1 MKPLSGEVKKQIV
14 QEELWK
20 LKVNR
25 YISSDLYEEVVKA
38 HEAYYVDIEEKV
50 EKVDPQPK
58 SEEPL
63 ISKVEKKVVPLKAKP
78 IIKKTEDQI
87 RERNITW
94 LLNLGVILLL
104 IGGLYVATSNWDTMS
119 SITKAGSIGLI
130 SVLFYGIAYVS
141 KKVLKIDKTAFAFL
155 ILGSL
160 FLPIFFLS
168 VAWFE
173 LLGSYWSINGEGSNL
188 FGMFSCLLI
197 VPIYVLLAN
206 KLGSR
211 LFVWFTYITF
221 TVGVGYLFAAL
232 NFSQDSFFLGMM
244 AFQALT
250 IYLYHQ
256 IKKKDSYKLFMV
268 EFANFAQANLILTTV
283 LMLILFHSS
292 MYLGFNLI
300 VTAVIYLSMVYVS
313 GRKEFHFVFS
323 AMLVYGV
330 FRFVEFSM
338 FAEMSSFLYALIGF
352 VFLLVPLVLDD
363 QFPWKKIF
371 RLTSAIVSGLAF
383 LFISLEAVLIN
394 LGQPSIPLLFGYI
407 AISGNFLYLSHVA
420 KKLLFRYLSAV
431 FISVVMFEALLL
443 VDEVITVSP
452 LMIFVALIGFVMFV
466 GFGLYINVRIFELIK
481 QPARDIGWAYMAI
494 AAYASLTMYAWWEV
508 AIILLFIYVS
518 AIISITKESRVEF
531 RPFAKWLAPISLG
544 LAIWAFCEEWKIASR
559 FYSEQLGPAFHFL
572 FASLVVTGVLF
583 IVKDKELKRNHFYTS
598 LVYYTFALLTTAVI
612 PFQVQWFQTLFFAG
626 GVAMYTWL
634 YVYTKNKLVP
644 YLIACMTLMTYYSLL
659 ESIGEIWILFAII
672 GAVILF
678 IVSFMMKNRDLNI
691 YRAFGLI
698 GHIYMPLGLLLTLFV
713 HGKEAIWSFLIALI
727 IYGVSTIL
735 AEREWKRKFFLYGAF
750 TMIFA
755 TLVAAIAHLETI
767 EKEFAFSLTSIV
779 IAGLW
784 YFVNEPYKKRIL
796 YYFIPFSLVGTM
808 VFLNIYPYTTLIFIV
823 SIFYSVGILVV
834 LHLSK
839 WRMLSIIPILFIYTA
854 VRQYLAYHSFG
865 EINEIITLAVFGM
878 VFLLAGKW
886 FYPAFY
892 EKKENE
898 IPTLDV
904 YTIFAVLFFATIYG
918 FEQPYLWIKIIPG
931 LLIALTVWLQTN
943 RIPSEYKWAP
953 TFIAGAYLLQ
963 PYYAIISE
971 ISVHERLEAEVYAL
985 PFVLLSIYLRL
996 CMKGRYERI
1005 TNYLQWGILLAV
1017 SVFLV
1022 IDGLESSTIY
1032 DALILGSLSLTSI
1045 LAGVFF
1051 KTKSYF
1057 FVGTGVLLLNV
1068 FMQTRPFWGN
1078 LPWWAYLL
1086 IAGTILI
1093 AVASSNEWNKQK
1105 AARGEATFIST
1116 LKEKVMGVWKLWK

>member
-25 YISSDLYEEVVKA
+25 YIPSDLYEEVVKA
-38 HEAYYVDIEEKV
+38 HEKYYVELEVKV
-50 EKVDPQPK
+50 EPQLKPEK
-58 SEEPL
+58 PL
-63 ISKVEKKVVPLKAKP
+63 IPKVEKKVVPTQTKP
-78 IIKKTEDQI
+78 RIKKTEEQI

-104 IGGLYVATSNWDTMS
+104 IGGLYVATSNWDKMS

-130 SVLFYGIAYVS
+130 SFLFYGIAYVS
-141 KKVLKIDKTAFAFL
+141 KKVLKIDKTAFAFVV
-155 ILGSL
+155 LGSL

-173 LLGSYWSINGEGSNL
+173 LLGSYLSISGEGSNL
-188 FGMFSCLLI
+188 FGMISCLLI
-197 VPIYVLLAN
+197 LPVYFLLAN
-206 KLGSR
+206 RIASR
-211 LFVWFTYITF
+211 LFVWFTYLTF

-232 NFSQDSFFLGMM
+232 QFSQDSFFLGMM
-244 AFQALT
+244 AFQALS

-256 IKKKDSYKLFMV
+256 LKKKDSLKLFTV
-268 EFANFAQANLILTTV
+268 EFVNFAQANLILTTV
-283 LMLILFHSS
+283 LMLVLYHSS

-300 VTAVIYLSMVYVS
+300 VTAAVYLSMVYVT

-330 FRFVEFSM
+330 FQFVEYSM
-338 FAEMSSFLYALIGF
+338 LAEMGSFLYALIGF

-371 RLTSAIVSGLAF
+371 VLTSAVVSGLAF
-383 LFISLEAVLIN
+383 LFISLEAILIN
-394 LGQPSIPLLFGYI
+394 LGQPSFPLLFGYL
-407 AISGNFLYLSHVA
+407 AISGNFLYLSHVT

-431 FISVVMFEALLL
+431 FFSVVMFEGLLL
-443 VDEVITVSP
+443 LDEAVELSSF
-452 LMIFVALIGFVMFV
+452 MIFVALIGFGMFA
-466 GFGLYINVRIFELIK
+466 GFGIYVKVKVFELIK

-508 AIILLFIYVS
+508 AVILLFICVS
-518 AIISITKESRVEF
+518 AILSLTKESRLEF
-531 RPFAKWLAPISLG
+531 RPFAKWLAPISMG
-544 LAIWAFCEEWKIASR
+544 LAVWAFCEEWKVASP
-559 FYSEQLGPAFHFL
+559 FYSVQLGPAFHFL
-572 FASLVVTGVLF
+572 FASLIVTAVFF

-598 LVYYTFALLTTAVI
+598 QVFYTFALLTATII
-612 PFQVQWFQTLFFAG
+612 PFDMQWLQTLLFMG

-634 YVYTKNKLVP
+634 YVYTKNKFVP
-644 YLIACMTLMTYYSLL
+644 YLMGLITLITYYSLL
-659 ESIGEIWILFAII
+659 ESIGEIGTLFAII

-678 IVSFMMKNRDLNI
+678 IVSFMIKNRDANI

-698 GHIYMPLGLLLTLFV
+698 GHIYMPFGLLLTLFV
-713 HGKEAIWSFLIALI
+713 HGKAAVWGFMIALI
-727 IYGVSTIL
+727 IYGVSTML

-750 TMIFA
+750 TMLFA
-755 TLVAAIAHLETI
+755 TFVAAIAHLETV
-767 EKEFAFSLTSIV
+767 EKEFAFCLTSLL

-784 YFVNEPYKKRIL
+784 YFADGPYKKRTL
-796 YYFIPFSLVGTM
+796 YYLVPFSLIGIM
-808 VFLNIYPYTTLIFIV
+808 FFLNMYPYTNLMFIV
-823 SIFYSVGILVV
+823 TILYSVGVIVV

-839 WRMLSIIPILFIYTA
+839 WRMLTIIPTLFIYTG

-865 EINEIITLAVFGM
+865 VINEIITLAVFGV

-886 FYPAFY
+886 FYSAFY
-892 EKKENE
+892 EKKEKE
-898 IPTLDV
+898 IPSIDV
-904 YTIFAVLFFATIYG
+904 YTMIAILFFATIYG
-918 FEQPYLWIKIIPG
+918 FEQPYLWMKIIPG
-931 LLIALTVWLQTN
+931 LLIALTVWLQKN
-943 RIPSEYKWAP
+943 RIPGEYKWVP
-953 TFIAGAYLLQ
+953 IFVSGAYLLQ
-963 PYYAIISE
+963 PYYAMISE
-971 ISVHERLEAEVYAL
+971 ISIHELLEAEVYVL
-985 PFVLLSIYLRL
+985 PFVILSIYLRF
-996 CMKGRYERI
+996 CMKGRYEQI
-1005 TNYLQWGILLAV
+1005 TNYLQWRILLVV
-1017 SVFLV
+1017 SIFLV

-1086 IAGTILI
+1086 IAGSILI

-1105 AARGEATFIST
+1105 AARGEATIIST
-1116 LKEKVMGVWKLWK
+1116 LKGKVMSLWKLWK